1 MPKTCDIACVRVYV
15 CACVC
20 ILCAC
25 VRALVYVVKSRQ
37 STPTSATIRV
47 DPFGEGRMG
56 ESCLPH
62 SVLHE
67 KVLTLRKLCVR
78 LVHPTKVKSWESYKP
93 TKTLGCV
100 RSLVKRMGTIAYI
113 SNQVVDAVQYDL
125 TLHIVIRGYNSID
138 R

>member
-1 MPKTCDIACVRVYV
+1 MCVRACVYCVRV
-15 CACVC
+15 C
-20 ILCAC
+20 
-25 VRALVYVVKSRQ
+25 ALVYVVKSRQ

-93 TKTLGCV
+93 IKTLGCV
-100 RSLVKRMGTIAYI
+100 RSLVKRVGTVAYI
-113 SNQVVDAVQYDL
+113 SNQVVAASAVQYTL
-125 TLHIVIRGYNSID
+125 TLHIVIRGYSSID